1 MLDDFDMD
9 FPEDEDDEEEGY
21 EEEESSTSGNR
32 TFMLVAGGLGGLII
46 IALICVAAYVFLIR
60 PRTAENQASR
70 QTQTALA
77 ISAANQALT
86 QTQAAALPT
95 ATETQ
100 APTDTQE
107 PTDTL
112 EPTEEAPPVEDGT
125 GGGPTPD
132 PRTATVQA
140 LLTQAALAQTQ
151 AAQQLLTQ
159 TATPTATGL
168 PDTGFGDD
176 AGTLAAPTLL
186 GMAAL
191 LIVVIFI
198 ARRLR
203 ASNA

>member
-9 FPEDEDDEEEGY
+9 FPEEEDEL
-21 EEEESSTSGNR
+21 EEEESPTSGNR

-46 IALICVAAYVFLIR
+46 IGLICVAVYVFLIR
-60 PRTAENQASR
+60 PRTAAGQASQ

-77 ISAANQALT
+77 VSAAQQALT

-95 ATETQ
+95 ASDTP
-100 APTDTQE
+100 APTDT
-107 PTDTL
+107 L
-112 EPTEEAPPVEDGT
+112 APTETLAPTATEAAPADDGSG

-168 PDTGFGDD
+168 PDTGFADD
-176 AGTLAAPTLL
+176 VGAPTLL

-191 LIVVIFI
+191 LIVVIFV

-203 ASNA
+203 ASTA